1 MRVRISRR
9 AEMDLV
15 EITDF
20 IAIDNPARA
29 DQFEDELLEC
39 AQKISLSPLG
49 YVERPE
55 LREGL
60 RSCAHGTYVIFFTV
74 DNQGVRIER
83 ILHGARDLKPLL
95 NQ

>member
-1 MRVRISRR
+1 
-9 AEMDLV
+9 MDLV

-20 IAIDNPARA
+20 IAIDNPVRA